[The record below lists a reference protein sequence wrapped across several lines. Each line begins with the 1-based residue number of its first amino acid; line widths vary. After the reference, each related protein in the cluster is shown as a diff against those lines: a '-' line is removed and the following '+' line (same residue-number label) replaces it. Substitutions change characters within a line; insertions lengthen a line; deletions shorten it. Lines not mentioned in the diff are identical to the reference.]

1 MTSLMHFEE
10 KVHRKGLVQAESLP
24 LLMPRLL
31 SQVLEHLGF
40 PEEPR
45 IERRIRCPL
54 VLSMERAMVMPI
66 SFLLQQQD
74 QDEVPDQVAED
85 SHRDDIHAPEPEVER
100 SPAPH
105 MSPPSPP
112 PHSTSAA
119 AADTPGL
126 YYSAH
131 HSLEH
136 IHVSS
141 RELAAVID
149 VVCSLATTQAA
160 EDQRLAR
167 AEATLGHCHFILQ
180 QIMTYLGIQHVPEQ
194 REEPTAVAAS
204 LDMLVA
210 AVAATDPP
218 PPQL

>member
-1 MTSLMHFEE
+1 M
-10 KVHRKGLVQAESLP
+10 
-24 LLMPRLL
+24 
-31 SQVLEHLGF
+31 
-40 PEEPR
+40 
-45 IERRIRCPL
+45 
-54 VLSMERAMVMPI
+54 
-66 SFLLQQQD
+66 
-74 QDEVPDQVAED
+74 AED

-126 YYSAH
+126 YYSVH

-136 IHVSS
+136 IHASS
-141 RELAAVID
+141 RELAAIID

-160 EDQRLAR
+160 QDQRLAR
-167 AEATLGHCHFILQ
+167 AEATLGHSHSILQ
-180 QIMTYLGIQHVPEQ
+180 QIMTYLGIQHVPDQ

-210 AVAATDPP
+210 AVAAIDPP